1 MTFKLDFCSW
11 IFVSNQKCP
20 RKKHFKTQS
29 AIASAGDGEP
39 EMSLPD
45 LVNDQ
50 VALVFCGGTLIF
62 AFVMF
67 TLSACKLESIQDLN
81 FKFEIENEHLFVFI
95 STSYVKRDKIYWI
108 SAFKVGVPTFG
119 GI

>member
-1 MTFKLDFCSW
+1 M
-11 IFVSNQKCP
+11 
-20 RKKHFKTQS
+20 
-29 AIASAGDGEP
+29 ASAGEP

-67 TLSACKLESIQDLN
+67 ALSACTLESIQDLN
-81 FKFEIENEHLFVFI
+81 FKLRLIFGTVF
-95 STSYVKRDKIYWI
+95 
-108 SAFKVGVPTFG
+108 
-119 GI
+119 

>member
-1 MTFKLDFCSW
+1 MKNVHVNHIS
-11 IFVSNQKCP
+11 
-20 RKKHFKTQS
+20 KHS
-29 AIASAGDGEP
+29 GCEVASAGEP

-67 TLSACKLESIQDLN
+67 TLSAFTLESIQDLN
-81 FKFEIENEHLFVFI
+81 FKLDVDLLRFIE
-95 STSYVKRDKIYWI
+95 
-108 SAFKVGVPTFG
+108 
-119 GI
+119 

>member
-1 MTFKLDFCSW
+1 M
-11 IFVSNQKCP
+11 
-20 RKKHFKTQS
+20 
-29 AIASAGDGEP
+29 ASAGEP

-67 TLSACKLESIQDLN
+67 TLSACKLESIQDLKL
-81 FKFEIENEHLFVFI
+81 KFEIKMDVYLF
-95 STSYVKRDKIYWI
+95 SYLL
-108 SAFKVGVPTFG
+108 FKERQN
-119 GI
+119 

>member
-1 MTFKLDFCSW
+1 MKNVHVNHIS
-11 IFVSNQKCP
+11 
-20 RKKHFKTQS
+20 KHS
-29 AIASAGDGEP
+29 GCEVASAGEP

-67 TLSACKLESIQDLN
+67 TLSAFTLESIKDLN
-81 FKFEIENEHLFVFI
+81 FKFDIKNGRLFVLI
-95 STSYVKRDKIYWI
+95 SLT
-108 SAFKVGVPTFG
+108 
-119 GI
+119 

>member
-1 MTFKLDFCSW
+1 MTFKLDFCW
-11 IFVSNQKCP
+11 LIFVSKQKSP
-20 RKKHFKTQS
+20 RKTHFKTQC

-67 TLSACKLESIQDLN
+67 TLSACKLESIQDWN
-81 FKFEIENEHLFVFI
+81 FKFEVKNRRLFVFI
-95 STSYVKRDKIYWI
+95 SPS
-108 SAFKVGVPTFG
+108 
-119 GI
+119 

>member
-1 MTFKLDFCSW
+1 M
-11 IFVSNQKCP
+11 
-20 RKKHFKTQS
+20 
-29 AIASAGDGEP
+29 ASAGEP

-67 TLSACKLESIQDLN
+67 TLSACKSESIQDLN
-81 FKFEIENEHLFVFI
+81 FKFEAKNGLLFVFI
-95 STSYVKRDKIYWI
+95 SLTAKIY
-108 SAFKVGVPTFG
+108 
-119 GI
+119 

>member
-1 MTFKLDFCSW
+1 M
-11 IFVSNQKCP
+11 
-20 RKKHFKTQS
+20 
-29 AIASAGDGEP
+29 ASAGEP

-67 TLSACKLESIQDLN
+67 TLSAFTLESIKDLN
-81 FKFEIENEHLFVFI
+81 FKFEIESGLEFI
-95 STSYVKRDKIYWI
+95 
-108 SAFKVGVPTFG
+108 
-119 GI
+119 